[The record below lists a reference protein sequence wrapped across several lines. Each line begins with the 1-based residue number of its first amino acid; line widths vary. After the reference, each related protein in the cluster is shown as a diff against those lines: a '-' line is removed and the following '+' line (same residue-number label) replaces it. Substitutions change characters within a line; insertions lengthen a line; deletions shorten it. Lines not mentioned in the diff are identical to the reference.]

1 MIYVQD
7 IEDDLVI
14 EIDIDH
20 EDSGY
25 NLFKKNSIKTDIYY
39 SDLFMLFNF
48 IAASFQGVVTKIIM
62 GFVSGIITLT
72 RMDQPI
78 LPDWIIKTLYIGC
91 S

>member
-1 MIYVQD
+1 MQD

-39 SDLFMLFNF
+39 SDLINTTQLNDSDFTLVNRFVQKNF
-48 IAASFQGVVTKIIM
+48 GNEKVFYTIKKGNLHQGA
-62 GFVSGIITLT
+62 
-72 RMDQPI
+72 
-78 LPDWIIKTLYIGC
+78 Y
-91 S
+91 